1 MADETTTTI
10 QADTEKAGV
19 IETPCPRCG
28 RLPSEKRSPCIMVI
42 FGASGDLTRRK
53 LVPALYDLD
62 CDGLLDDHFK
72 IIGFARSQKDHEQFR
87 AELKDSVKEFAHPG
101 KFSEE
106 QWSTFALRL
115 YYHTGKYDDRDSL
128 LQLHQLLSDP
138 EIGCY
143 RGHYLYYLALPPDV
157 AEKTLGVMRDAKCVP
172 PPEEGIEPRIMIE
185 KPFGSDLGSAK
196 RMNRLVLDLFDESRV
211 YRIDHYL
218 AKDTVR
224 NLLVFRFTNAI
235 FESLWNRNYID
246 NIQITAAESIGI
258 EGRGGYYDQAG
269 VVKDMLQSH
278 VMQVMAL
285 VAMEPPLAG
294 DVESV
299 RDKRNDIFKA
309 LAPLGKEDF
318 VFGQYRGYREEDK
331 VDPKSVTPTYAALR
345 LHINNWRWQGVPFY
359 LRSGK
364 NLKQKITEVVIQF
377 KSVPLCVLPN
387 ENMCPLVKPNTLS
400 IRIQPDEG
408 IKLSFMTQVP
418 GREDRI
424 TATDLDFTYSEAGW
438 RASEGYERV
447 ILDGLHG
454 TPALFWRADG
464 IEAAWRAVTPLIE
477 GPPANLVDKFPNYEP
492 GEWGP
497 EEADRLLD
505 RDNRYWISK

>member
-1 MADETTTTI
+1 MADAAATTI
-10 QADTEKAGV
+10 PPQNETVEI
-19 IETPCPRCG
+19 IELPCPRC
-28 RLPSEKRSPCIMVI
+28 RRSPSEKKSPCIMVI

-62 CDGLLDDHFK
+62 CDGLLDDCFR
-72 IIGFARSQKDHEQFR
+72 IIGFARSQKDNQQFR
-87 AELKDSVKEFAHPG
+87 SELKQSVQEFAHPG

-106 QWSTFALRL
+106 QWNKFAARL
-115 YYHTGKYDDRDSL
+115 YYHTGKYDDRDSI
-128 LQLHQLLSDP
+128 LQLHKLLSDP
-138 EIGCY
+138 DLGCY

-157 AEKTLGVMRDAKCVP
+157 AEKTLEVMRDANCVP
-172 PPEEGIEPRIMIE
+172 PPEKGVEPRIMIE
-185 KPFGSDLGSAK
+185 KPFGNDLASAK

-246 NIQITAAESIGI
+246 NIQISATESIGI
-258 EGRGGYYDQAG
+258 EGRGGYYDQTG

-294 DVESV
+294 DIESV

-309 LAPLGKEDF
+309 LAPLGKDDY
-318 VFGQYRGYREEDK
+318 VFGQYRGYRDEEK
-331 VDPKSVTPTYAALR
+331 VDPRSVTPTYAALR
-345 LHINNWRWQGVPFY
+345 LHIDNWRWQGVPFY
-359 LRSGK
+359 VRSGK

-377 KSVPLCVLPN
+377 KTVPLCVLPN
-387 ENMCPLVKPNTLS
+387 EKMCSLVQPNTLS

-418 GREDRI
+418 GREDKI
-424 TATDLDFTYSEAGW
+424 SGTHLDFTYSEEGW
-438 RASEGYERV
+438 RPSEGYERV

-464 IEAAWRAVTPLIE
+464 IEAAWNTVTPLIE
-477 GPPANLVDKFPNYEP
+477 EQHPNLVDRFPNYEP
-492 GEWGP
+492 GSWGP
-497 EEADRLLD
+497 EAADQLLK
-505 RDNRYWISK
+505 RDNRYWIST